1 MSLANQDL
9 AAQLLRAQQVNQ
21 AFFFFPNFHIFH
33 CEIYHS
39 VLMLSIKEDIAF
51 VMFHVSDEISTH
63 FWAELEFI
71 GKVT

>member
-1 MSLANQDL
+1 MLS
-9 AAQLLRAQQVNQ
+9 
-21 AFFFFPNFHIFH
+21 I
-33 CEIYHS
+33 
-39 VLMLSIKEDIAF
+39 MLSIKEDIAF

>member
-39 VLMLSIKEDIAF
+39 VLMLSIMLSIKEDIAF

-63 FWAELEFI
+63 F
-71 GKVT
+71 